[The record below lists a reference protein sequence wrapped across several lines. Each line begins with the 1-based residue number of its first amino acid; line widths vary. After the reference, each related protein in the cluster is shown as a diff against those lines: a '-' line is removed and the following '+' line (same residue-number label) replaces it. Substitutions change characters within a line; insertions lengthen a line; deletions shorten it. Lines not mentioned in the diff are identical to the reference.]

1 MADLYGSAPYSNP
14 ETEEIST
21 ILNQLLHNSSSS
33 SSSSSSCMQFKG
45 KNIHSF
51 PSQVPGISTPA
62 ANSGAGM
69 GIPVMD
75 RYRLGGLAVRIESE
89 PRVNISDPETY
100 FGANVKDS
108 ADNAL
113 SSACD
118 FSYDSEVPDAS
129 EVPSNQ
135 ERPRSSSKRSR
146 AAEVHNLSEK
156 RRRSRINEKMK
167 ALQNLIPNSNKTDK
181 ASMLDEA
188 IEYLKQLQLQVQSF
202 YAFLDFRT
210 VTRSTTLKKRELKE
224 RKEKKPKEDDT
235 QNPVLSSIGKFHFP
249 PEQEA
254 GEFCFSPLP
263 MAMASIFPFLL
274 DFSLLLLG
282 SLAALTWSTLL
293 SLAVHNLI
301 VRVGGPS
308 CTVFHRAKSFSNKS
322 PGLKETIYVEEAGT
336 VLYTITL
343 GFYDFAHAMEK
354 PGVYVTKPGNGRKGH
369 MLSLRNG
376 LSLYP
381 MCLPGV
387 PQPMQMPPT
396 GLGYDEGHGFFS
408 PNIGAGTFSSNEESS
423 MNTPF
428 NLSNPCTISNL
439 PVVAPSVANMSNLEA
454 SIGFESPA
462 GAHHG
467 SFTHSTSS
475 KEICKEGRSQ
485 IELEMNHGGNSS
497 SSGHF
502 LGTQIE
508 VEVVPEG
515 QYGGVS

>member
-1 MADLYGSAPYSNP
+1 MADLYGGAPYSNP

-69 GIPVMD
+69 VIPVMD

-118 FSYDSEVPDAS
+118 FSYDSEKVPDAS

-188 IEYLKQLQLQVQSF
+188 IEYLKQLQLQVQKSSSLQTKQSYIDFEKIIQDTLTTEQICYSTCSAANLCLFPLSKWWMIVIAFALISSTKLSF
-202 YAFLDFRT
+202 D
-210 VTRSTTLKKRELKE
+210 
-224 RKEKKPKEDDT
+224 
-235 QNPVLSSIGKFHFP
+235 NSIN
-249 PEQEA
+249 
-254 GEFCFSPLP
+254 
-263 MAMASIFPFLL
+263 I
-274 DFSLLLLG
+274 FSLGVAFDSLCMLRLLLG

-301 VRVGGPS
+301 VGVGGPS

-322 PGLKETIYVEEAGT
+322 PGLKET
-336 VLYTITL
+336 
-343 GFYDFAHAMEK
+343 
-354 PGVYVTKPGNGRKGH
+354 
-369 MLSLRNG
+369 SL
-376 LSLYP
+376 
-381 MCLPGV
+381 
-387 PQPMQMPPT
+387 
-396 GLGYDEGHGFFS
+396 
-408 PNIGAGTFSSNEESS
+408 
-423 MNTPF
+423 
-428 NLSNPCTISNL
+428 
-439 PVVAPSVANMSNLEA
+439 
-454 SIGFESPA
+454 
-462 GAHHG
+462 
-467 SFTHSTSS
+467 
-475 KEICKEGRSQ
+475 
-485 IELEMNHGGNSS
+485 EL
-497 SSGHF
+497 
-502 LGTQIE
+502 T
-508 VEVVPEG
+508 
-515 QYGGVS
+515 

>member
-1 MADLYGSAPYSNP
+1 MADLYGGAPYSNP

-62 ANSGAGM
+62 ANSGSGM

-89 PRVNISDPETY
+89 PGVNISDPETY

-118 FSYDSEVPDAS
+118 FSYDSEKVPDAS

-188 IEYLKQLQLQVQSF
+188 IEYLKQLQLQVQ
-202 YAFLDFRT
+202 
-210 VTRSTTLKKRELKE
+210 
-224 RKEKKPKEDDT
+224 
-235 QNPVLSSIGKFHFP
+235 
-249 PEQEA
+249 
-254 GEFCFSPLP
+254 
-263 MAMASIFPFLL
+263 
-274 DFSLLLLG
+274 
-282 SLAALTWSTLL
+282 
-293 SLAVHNLI
+293 
-301 VRVGGPS
+301 
-308 CTVFHRAKSFSNKS
+308 
-322 PGLKETIYVEEAGT
+322 
-336 VLYTITL
+336 
-343 GFYDFAHAMEK
+343 
-354 PGVYVTKPGNGRKGH
+354 
-369 MLSLRNG
+369 MLSMRNG

-462 GAHHG
+462 GAHYG

-497 SSGHF
+497 SSG
-502 LGTQIE
+502 
-508 VEVVPEG
+508 
-515 QYGGVS
+515 VS